1 MDPLR
6 ILVPVDGS
14 EESESILPALMPLL
28 RAVPAQVS
36 LLQVVD
42 RPDDLEAAQRGV
54 HTLSRVLA
62 AQGVPATYRT
72 EWGRAAEEVDY
83 HAREDGFDLVAMAT
97 HGRSGLRRVL
107 MGSIAETVLRHA
119 TIPVLLTRPGARLGD
134 WRRIVLAL
142 DGSSRAEAV
151 FHDLVALARPLQATV
166 HALTVNLPTYLMGDV
181 HHVPLFPPSQDL
193 LPYLNGVCDRLSAE
207 GVLAVPATA
216 DGTAATGIARY
227 AEEIG
232 AGLIA
237 CTTHGRSGLAR
248 LFLGSVAE
256 EVLRHAPCPLL
267 VRRTAASRVSVR
279 P

>member
-1 MDPLR
+1 MR

-28 RAVPAQVS
+28 RGLPAQVA

-42 RPDDLEAAQRGV
+42 KSDDLDAAQRGL
-54 HTLSRVLA
+54 HRLSQSLLA
-62 AQGVPATYRT
+62 EGILASHRT
-72 EWGRAAEEVDY
+72 EWGRPAEEIEY
-83 HAREDGFDLVAMAT
+83 HAREEGFDLLAMAT

-119 TIPVLLTRPGARLGD
+119 SLPVLLTRPGARVGD

-142 DGSSRAEAV
+142 DGSPRAEAV
-151 FHDLVALARPLQATV
+151 FPDVVQLARPLGATV
-166 HALTVNLPTYLMGDV
+166 HALTVNLPAYLMGDV

-193 LPYLNGVCDRLSAE
+193 LPYLNGVCDRLTAE
-207 GVLAVPATA
+207 GVLTLPATA
-216 DGTAATGIARY
+216 DGTAASGIARY
-227 AEEIG
+227 AEDIG

-256 EVLRHAPCPLL
+256 DVLRHAPCPLL
-267 VRRTAASRVSVR
+267 VRRTVHARVLSRH
-279 P
+279 